1 MFSITTRRA
10 LLASAAVLSLTLAGQ
25 ASAQAQKPAAALA
38 YDLER
43 QDLGKALTAVAQA
56 SGREV
61 IVPSDLVAGKGAPAL
76 KGRFTPDQAFER
88 LLANSGLILVPVG
101 DKLVLRRA
109 LSTAQGEPQA
119 GDPEVLSELVVTG
132 TRIRGAAPAGAHVIT
147 IGREDI
153 EASGYATTQEIL
165 QAVPQNFGGGPND
178 ATSGMSIRNG
188 AGKNIGLG
196 SSINLRGLGANST
209 LVLVNG
215 VRPPLGGISG
225 TFADLSLIPSTALE
239 RIEVLP
245 DGASALYGSD
255 AVGGVVNLI
264 FRDRFDGAEA
274 KVRYGSADGDFSEVQ
289 ASAIVGKAW
298 SRVRASLAYE
308 YFRRGSLAAAD
319 RDYATSDLRAF
330 GGPDMRFNYAAPGTI
345 VAGGRN
351 FAIPSGQNGV
361 GLTPSRLKADQINR
375 SDGWA
380 NADLLPRQTT
390 HSVYGSGAI
399 DLSATLSLYAQGM
412 FAQREFSR
420 RTIPDQRVVTVPVT
434 NPFYVDPI
442 GTRQPVR
449 VQYDFSSDLGAEFTN
464 GRTRAANVMAGADQ
478 KLGDWSVNLQGGAG
492 RQSEL
497 ARANNR
503 VSTYRLN
510 LALADTNP
518 ASAYNVFGDA
528 RSTPTATINAIRG
541 ASETLG
547 RYDVRFATLKGDGPI
562 FSLPGGADRQLH
574 GADYRWERY
583 HLETRSN
590 LSAAPSVTPV
600 AYPKPR
606 EIVAAYGELAVPL
619 VGPENGRLGLRGLDL
634 SIATRF
640 EHYSDFGDTT
650 NPKVGLTW
658 RPVGSLKL
666 LATYGTSFRAPTFE
680 DQLQGPDYVLYQPV
694 TLSDPAAAGGSSN
707 AIALLGNVP
716 DLGPER
722 ATTWTLGAELQPVA
736 LPGLRLSVGY
746 FNTAYKDRVASING
760 DIFNTLLNRTL
771 YGGVITASPS
781 ASAVDGYYA
790 SPYFYN
796 PSALDAGSIRYII
809 DARVKNI
816 SRVEQDGIDFDAT
829 YRGGL
834 GGSVYEA
841 GLSGTYILSM
851 TRGVTAGAP
860 MASILDTVGNPSA
873 LRLRGRLSWRRGPV
887 EVGAFVNFVD
897 GYTNQTVNPAEHV
910 RSWTTMDLQVG
921 YRFDA
926 ASGPLKQ
933 LRVSLAASNLFDQ
946 DPPYA
951 VLRTPTSAVGFDA
964 DKASPVGR
972 LISVTVTKGW

>member
-225 TFADLSLIPSTALE
+225 TFADLSLLPSTALE

-351 FAIPSGQNGV
+351 FAIPSGQ
-361 GLTPSRLKADQINR
+361 SRSPAAADH
-375 SDGWA
+375 
-380 NADLLPRQTT
+380 T
-390 HSVYGSGAI
+390 
-399 DLSATLSLYAQGM
+399 
-412 FAQREFSR
+412 
-420 RTIPDQRVVTVPVT
+420 
-434 NPFYVDPI
+434 
-442 GTRQPVR
+442 
-449 VQYDFSSDLGAEFTN
+449 
-464 GRTRAANVMAGADQ
+464 
-478 KLGDWSVNLQGGAG
+478 
-492 RQSEL
+492 
-497 ARANNR
+497 
-503 VSTYRLN
+503 
-510 LALADTNP
+510 
-518 ASAYNVFGDA
+518 
-528 RSTPTATINAIRG
+528 
-541 ASETLG
+541 
-547 RYDVRFATLKGDGPI
+547 
-562 FSLPGGADRQLH
+562 
-574 GADYRWERY
+574 
-583 HLETRSN
+583 
-590 LSAAPSVTPV
+590 
-600 AYPKPR
+600 
-606 EIVAAYGELAVPL
+606 
-619 VGPENGRLGLRGLDL
+619 LGLRKRRDRSLGDL
-634 SIATRF
+634 V
-640 EHYSDFGDTT
+640 
-650 NPKVGLTW
+650 PV
-658 RPVGSLKL
+658 RP
-666 LATYGTSFRAPTFE
+666 R
-680 DQLQGPDYVLYQPV
+680 
-694 TLSDPAAAGGSSN
+694 
-707 AIALLGNVP
+707 
-716 DLGPER
+716 
-722 ATTWTLGAELQPVA
+722 
-736 LPGLRLSVGY
+736 
-746 FNTAYKDRVASING
+746 
-760 DIFNTLLNRTL
+760 
-771 YGGVITASPS
+771 
-781 ASAVDGYYA
+781 
-790 SPYFYN
+790 
-796 PSALDAGSIRYII
+796 
-809 DARVKNI
+809 
-816 SRVEQDGIDFDAT
+816 
-829 YRGGL
+829 
-834 GGSVYEA
+834 
-841 GLSGTYILSM
+841 
-851 TRGVTAGAP
+851 
-860 MASILDTVGNPSA
+860 
-873 LRLRGRLSWRRGPV
+873 
-887 EVGAFVNFVD
+887 
-897 GYTNQTVNPAEHV
+897 HV
-910 RSWTTMDLQVG
+910 RS
-921 YRFDA
+921 A
-926 ASGPLKQ
+926 
-933 LRVSLAASNLFDQ
+933 RV
-946 DPPYA
+946 
-951 VLRTPTSAVGFDA
+951 
-964 DKASPVGR
+964 
-972 LISVTVTKGW
+972 